1 MEPAPAKDLVEMT
14 CVMIPLQETNLLLPN
29 ICVAEILPWRRVGSV
44 EDAPKWCLGM
54 LEWRGEV
61 IPVVRFE
68 RLDNTPVDDAEEGRC
83 LIVMN
88 RSRTVEGLP
97 FYALAAEGLPRI
109 VQLTA
114 EDMSNVPTNLRV
126 AETMALRVGSEP
138 AIIPNLQYLEVQVAK
153 LMQDQES
160 AKQA

>member
-1 MEPAPAKDLVEMT
+1 MEPASAKDLVEIT

-29 ICVAEILPWRRVGSV
+29 ICVAEILPWRRVGSL
-44 EDAPKWCLGM
+44 EDAPKWCLGV

-68 RLDNTPVDDAEEGRC
+68 RMGNASIDDAEEGRC

-114 EDMSNVPTNLRV
+114 EDMSNVPTKLGV
-126 AETMALRVGSEP
+126 ADTMALRVGSEP
-138 AIIPNLQYLEVQVAK
+138 AIIPNLQYLEVQVAN
-153 LMQDQES
+153 LMRDQDN